1 MNDRLS
7 KVSIILPTCNGARYI
22 RRSIDSCLRQT
33 HRNIELI
40 VVDDGSTDETPEV
53 VSSIRDR
60 RASYVKHD
68 TNRGLPLALNTGFA
82 KATGDYLTW
91 TSDDNFYAE
100 HALQHML
107 SFLENNS
114 REFVYADFYRF
125 THDDLSDLERVKL
138 PDDPSL
144 QEENHVGPCFL
155 YSRRVKDVVGDYD
168 QDTAESEDY
177 DYWIRVSKRFWMHH
191 LAEPLYFYRHHLNT
205 SLPRYYEIQ
214 IVGTLVR
221 VKNEIQDVAGATQFL
236 LELMSQIRA
245 KRDAKQR
252 ILKPFLST
260 RVGRKA
266 AKSILAT
273 PLARRLYMDRIDRP
287 LEGAPASVSIRGVL
301 ADFSARRLGFKETK
315 LAIGNLVMS
324 DLSTR

>member
-40 VVDDGSTDETPEV
+40 VVDDGSTDETPEI

-60 RASYVKHD
+60 RTSYVKHD

-177 DYWIRVSKRFWMHH
+177 DYWIRVSKKFSMHH
-191 LAEPLYFYRHHLNT
+191 LAEPLYFYRHHLR
-205 SLPRYYEIQ
+205 SMPSSRYWEIQ
-214 IVGTLVR
+214 VVATLVR
-221 VKNEIQDVAGATQFL
+221 VKNEVQDVNQATKYL
-236 LELMSQIRA
+236 LELMSRMQARH
-245 KRDAKQR
+245 DAR
-252 ILKPFLST
+252 SGVLKPFIST
-260 RVGRKA
+260 GLGRRV
-266 AKSILAT
+266 AKSVFST
-273 PLARRLYMDRIDRP
+273 PLIRRLYRSKVDRP
-287 LEGAPASVSIRGVL
+287 SNGTTVSESIRKL
-301 ADFSARRLGFKETK
+301 LSDFSTGRLAFEEARQSIAG
-315 LAIGNLVMS
+315 LAVG
-324 DLSTR
+324 D